1 LELLTLNG
9 KERIRWAREDLAF
22 ATSSEE
28 LSVKQLKLS
37 RRHAKKLLASKIIL

>member
-9 KERIRWAREDLAF
+9 KESDCLAQRDLLF
-22 ATSSEE
+22 ANSAEE
-28 LSVKQLKLS
+28 LSVKLLKLS